1 MVLFY
6 TNTLKSHHF
15 YSSYN
20 IKDLNEIPKG
30 GAINETLKHKIIEKK
45 PSKFI
50 IMIKKQQQQQQHLKR
65 GSFME
70 LNEKKSKNKIIK
82 QLSNINKKHAHVF
95 ILKQHHRK
103 KAGLC
108 K

>member
-50 IMIKKQQQQQQHLKR
+50 IMIKKTTATATTFKER
-65 GSFME
+65 E
-70 LNEKKSKNKIIK
+70 LDGVKGKEI
-82 QLSNINKKHAHVF
+82 
-95 ILKQHHRK
+95 
-103 KAGLC
+103 
-108 K
+108 